1 MAICY
6 KLQEAGRPSEDQ
18 DAQALSSL
26 IPVDALEAQTSDT
39 PIVAI
44 LSKQEFVQLGLEQPG
59 AHESLDALTAAE
71 SNYVDLCPAYIVGSL
86 AVPSRTDTG
95 SEPSLY
101 AFYMDRHQLIFVDE
115 GESAK
120 RALEHVID
128 IGVLSG
134 ATTGHCLY
142 VFFKE
147 LLVNDLKSLGTLE
160 DEMEC
165 IEEQLLDADSD
176 IPSGTIMRYRR
187 QTMRLDV
194 YYQEMATMASILSD
208 NENKLMDDAVSPAFD
223 HIESL
228 ADRLATRAETLKEY
242 SLQLHELQQTRI
254 DLKQNSIM
262 QVFTIVTVLF
272 APLTLVTGWFGMN
285 LSLIPGLDWPYMWAV
300 LVAAALL
307 CTGGL
312 LAFFKWKKWL

>member
-6 KLQEAGRPSEDQ
+6 KLEEVGLRPANQTLTEM
-18 DAQALSSL
+18 ASL
-26 IPVDALEAQTSDT
+26 IKVDELDAESSTAPV
-39 PIVAI
+39 VAI
-44 LSKQEFVQLGLEQPG
+44 LSKQEFNQLGLEQPD
-59 AHESLDALTAAE
+59 AHESLESLSTSE
-71 SNYVDLCPAYIVGSL
+71 SNYVDLYPGYIVGSL
-86 AVPSRTDTG
+86 AVPSKTDLDA
-95 SEPSLY
+95 EPSLY

-115 GESAK
+115 GGSAK
-120 RALEHVID
+120 DALERVVN

-134 ATTGHCLY
+134 TTTGHCLY

-147 LLVNDLKSLGTLE
+147 LLVDDLKFLGQFE
-160 DEMEC
+160 DQMES

-176 IPSGTIMRYRR
+176 VPSSTIMKYRR
-187 QTMRLDV
+187 QSMRWGV
-194 YYQEMATMASILSD
+194 YYQEIATMASILSD
-208 NENKLMDDAVSPAFD
+208 NENRLMDDAVSHAFD

-228 ADRLATRAETLKEY
+228 ADRLATRSETLKEY

-254 DLKQNSIM
+254 DLKQNSTM
-262 QVFTIVTVLF
+262 QIFTIVTVLF

-285 LSLIPGLDWPYMWAV
+285 LTLIPGLDWPFMWVA
-300 LVAAALL
+300 LVAGALV

>member
-6 KLQEAGRPSEDQ
+6 KLQEAGQRPSSEKT
-18 DAQALSSL
+18 AQLSSL
-26 IPVDALEAQTSDT
+26 IPVDALEAQSSQT
-39 PIVAI
+39 PVVAI
-44 LSKQEFVQLGLEQPG
+44 LSKQEFAHLGLEQPS
-59 AHESLDALTAAE
+59 AHESLDALASAE
-71 SNYVDLCPAYIVGSL
+71 SNYVDLYPAYIVGSL
-86 AVPSRTDTG
+86 AVPSRTNVSADA
-95 SEPSLY
+95 ELY

-120 RALEHVID
+120 RALERVIS

-134 ATTGHCLY
+134 TTTGHCLY

-147 LLVNDLKSLGTLE
+147 LLVDDLKFLGAFE
-160 DEMEC
+160 DQMES
-165 IEEQLLDADSD
+165 IEEELLDADSD
-176 IPSGTIMRYRR
+176 IPSGTIMQYRR

-194 YYQEMATMASILSD
+194 YYQEMATMASVLSD
-208 NENKLMDDAVSPAFD
+208 NENKLMDDAVSHAFD

-300 LVAAALL
+300 LVAGALL